1 MLKAL
6 RHVVYAAGYS
16 MAGLVY
22 MMRSE
27 IAARSE
33 VVAVALAI
41 LWLAVL
47 GRPISNYLVLLML
60 ACILFA
66 VEAVNTAIEVLVDR
80 LSPEQSNFAKIVKDL
95 GSTAVFFLLA
105 ASGLYLAAV
114 TAEAFGIISL

>member
-6 RHVVYAAGYS
+6 RHIVYAVGYS
-16 MAGLVY
+16 MAGLAY

-27 IAARSE
+27 IAARIE
-33 VVAVALAI
+33 VAAVVLAV
-41 LWLAVL
+41 LWLAIL
-47 GRPISNYLVLLML
+47 GRPISDFLVLLML

-80 LSPEQSNFAKIVKDL
+80 LSPEQSNFAKVVKDL

-105 ASGLYLAAV
+105 ASGIFLAAV
-114 TAEAFGIISL
+114 TADAFGMISL